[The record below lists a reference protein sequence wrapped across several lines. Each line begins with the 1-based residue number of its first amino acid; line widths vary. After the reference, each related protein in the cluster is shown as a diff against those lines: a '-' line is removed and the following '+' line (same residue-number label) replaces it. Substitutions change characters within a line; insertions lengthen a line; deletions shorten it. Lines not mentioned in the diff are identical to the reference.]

1 MIYISNV
8 GTTISNHS
16 YLGLLKFGNPFP
28 LLLNVPQIW
37 KLGSVFFEQIEVG
50 NLVFNWIDPL

>member
-1 MIYISNV
+1 MYIRTVSVYVVIIILYQCQYMIYVSNV

-28 LLLNVPQIW
+28 LLLNVPQI
-37 KLGSVFFEQIEVG
+37 
-50 NLVFNWIDPL
+50 